1 MNRNKQMHAPVY
13 EALERLK
20 RRRVVPFD
28 VPTVPTS
35 PSTKKN
41 VALGGILALALIVG
55 IYTVRFLM
63 DDTVKTAE
71 DVEKI
76 IGVMP
81 LTVILEYQDKDKK
94 KKGRHRRK

>member
-1 MNRNKQMHAPVY
+1 MESEIWY
-13 EALERLK
+13 
-20 RRRVVPFD
+20 
-28 VPTVPTS
+28 
-35 PSTKKN
+35 STKITAGEHHVEKN
-41 VALGGILALALIVG
+41 TKKKGR
-55 IYTVRFLM
+55 YTVRFLM

-94 KKGRHRRK
+94 KQGRHRRK